1 MLNQFGVF
9 YVTQT
14 FARDDNDVPAGQCIL
29 VQPKRFAHQTF
40 EAIALDGELYT
51 LFPDNQPESGVIK
64 IVVARKEQEIFP
76 RNLAGRGV
84 KDCLEMPGGKQ
95 TLFPTEVL
103 THLQCRIIK
112 LPDAHDLWRDDATGR
127 HDRSW

>member
-9 YVTQT
+9 YIAQT
-14 FARDDNDVPAGQCIL
+14 FARDDNDVPSDQRLL
-29 VQPKRFAHQTF
+29 VEAKRFAHQTL
-40 EAIALDGELYT
+40 EAIALNGEFYA
-51 LFPDNQPESGVIK
+51 LFPDHKPQTGMIEV
-64 IVVARKEQEIFP
+64 VVARKEQEIFP

-84 KDCLEMPGGKQ
+84 KDRLEVPGGKQ

-127 HDRSW
+127 RDRSW

>member
-9 YVTQT
+9 YITQT
-14 FARDDNDVPAGQCIL
+14 FARDDNDIPTNQRIL
-29 VQPKRFAHQTF
+29 VEAKRFAHQTL
-40 EAIALDGELYT
+40 EAIAFNGELHT
-51 LFPDNQPESGVIK
+51 LFPDNQPETGVIE
-64 IVVARKEQEIFP
+64 IVGACKEQEIFP

-103 THLQCRIIK
+103 THLQYRIIK

-127 HDRSW
+127 HGRSW

>member
-9 YVTQT
+9 YVPQT
-14 FARDDNDVPAGQCIL
+14 FARDDNYVPADQRIL
-29 VQPKRFAHQTF
+29 VQAKRFAHQTF
-40 EAIALDGELYT
+40 EAIALDGELYA
-51 LFPDNQPESGVIK
+51 LFPDYQPETGVIK
-64 IVVARKEQEIFP
+64 IVIARKEQEVFP

-84 KDCLEMPGGKQ
+84 KDCFEMPGRKQ
-95 TLFPTEVL
+95 TLVPTEVL

-127 HDRSW
+127 RDRFW